1 MTEND
6 TKKETVQF
14 YSDKEVE
21 GQEDVDYLYY
31 GVQGVD
37 ENGDRCRG
45 NVSYMIPKSDEEC
58 KERYDCDLAMLIMLG
73 VRAGIA
79 TRPNYPLE
87 FLGRE
92 TAKDGKV
99 IDRGCITQDVMEK
112 CQILADEYKCGQ
124 KVVSVSKE
132 AKEINTIRKD
142 ANLSMDDMKQAIILF
157 REQKDQE

>member
-1 MTEND
+1 MAEE

-14 YSDKEVE
+14 YSDKAVE

-37 ENGDRCRG
+37 ANGNRCRA
-45 NVSYMIPKSDEEC
+45 NVAYLIPKTTEEA
-58 KERYDCDLAMLIMLG
+58 KERYDCDLTQLIMLG

-92 TAKDGKV
+92 TDKEGRV
-99 IDRGCITQDVMEK
+99 LDRGIIDQGVMEA
-112 CQILADEYKCGQ
+112 CQKLADDYKCGQ

-132 AKEINTIRKD
+132 AKEINTMRKD
-142 ANLSMDDMKQAIILF
+142 ADLTMDDMKQAIKLY
-157 REQKDQE
+157 RETHPTE